1 MTSSSSSRSPSRN
14 KGESALRI
22 VFGYLERK
30 EKKKWRTW
38 AGRLVRIQL
47 TILIKPL
54 VWYLAFMAALVILW

>member
-30 EKKKWRTW
+30 EKKKMENV
-38 AGRLVRIQL
+38 GRE
-47 TILIKPL
+47 TGEDSTNYPN
-54 VWYLAFMAALVILW
+54 